1 MKSKNLLVLSSRWLQ
16 NNIDLCP
23 KIAARRSDI
32 RRFEMQP
39 TTELDPRQAS
49 LTSTGAW
56 SPARFF
62 IALLGLIVT
71 LVILWLGFLFLSDK
85 NNTFPKVLTGLIA
98 IIWGVGG
105 VAALFTT
112 ANMLVESFSNKWAR
126 RIQPYIFVGPAVLLL
141 SAFLLIPTLLTI
153 YQSFFDAQSVNFVG
167 FDNYLKSFTD
177 RQMLESLRNNLLWL
191 VFGTASCVSLGL
203 LIAVLADRSKFENV
217 AKALIFLPMAISFV
231 GAGVIWRFIYAYA
244 PPNQPQIG
252 LLNGIVVAL
261 GGEPQTWIASEP
273 WNTFFLIVVLIWMQT
288 GFAMVLF
295 SAALKGVPGDLL
307 EAARIDGASEVQA
320 FFQIIVPYIQGTIVT
335 VTTTIAIFTLKI
347 FDVVIV
353 MTGGQYGTEVVATQ
367 FYRQFFQNRNF
378 GYGSAIAI
386 ILFIAVLPVMIYNLR
401 QLRKQEGF

>member
-1 MKSKNLLVLSSRWLQ
+1 
-16 NNIDLCP
+16 
-23 KIAARRSDI
+23 
-32 RRFEMQP
+32 MQP